1 MTDCLV
7 AFARTGDPSTAAT
20 AWPQWMPKA
29 ESYFEFGDTSGVRE
43 EDAGRMD
50 FYTPANVTPWTPPA
64 ARD

>member
-1 MTDCLV
+1 
-7 AFARTGDPSTAAT
+7 
-20 AWPQWMPKA
+20 MPKA